1 MKDGLS
7 PSKIDQLLAR
17 LKPHPAVALVDDD
30 ANTLDLLERTFKDE
44 GYCIHRFQRAE
55 DFLKKFSEIHP
66 DVVVMETVLPGMSG
80 LAALAEIQPK
90 DLGEITPVLILT
102 KKDDPRA
109 KLLAFRRGASDYV
122 TKPFDSG
129 EVAARVRALL
139 RARLLQEMIQ
149 MSAFSDPLTTLC
161 NRKFLTDWLARE
173 IERVKR
179 YKLNLSCL
187 LLDLDHFRH
196 INERN
201 GPRYGDFI
209 LSSFSQ
215 VIMDNTR
222 KSDVIGRIENDEFA
236 ILLPGTS
243 KNQAMVLARR
253 LRDAVGNQKFELKGK
268 NIKPTFCIGITGCRA
283 SEADAPEAVLGRARE
298 ALQKAKSVG
307 EGETAAL
314 DLE

>member
-1 MKDGLS
+1 MKDGLT
-7 PSKIDQLLAR
+7 PAKIDQLLAR

-30 ANTLDLLERTFKDE
+30 ANALDLLERTFKDE
-44 GYCIHRFQRAE
+44 GYSIHRFQRAE
-55 DFLKKFSEIHP
+55 DFLEKFSEIRP
-66 DVVVMETVLPGMSG
+66 DVIVMETVLPGMSG

-90 DLGEITPVLILT
+90 DLGEFIPVLILT

-149 MSAFSDPLTTLC
+149 ISAFSDPLTALC

-187 LLDLDHFRH
+187 LLDLDHFRQ

-201 GPRYGDFI
+201 GSRYGDFI
-209 LSSFSQ
+209 LSSLSQ
-215 VIMDNTR
+215 VIVDNTR
-222 KSDVIGRIENDEFA
+222 KSDVVGRIENDEFA

-243 KNQAMVLARR
+243 KDQAMVLARR
-253 LRDAVGNQKFELKGK
+253 LRDAVGNQEFELQGK
-268 NIKPTFCIGITGCRA
+268 NIKPTFCIGITGCHA
-283 SEADAPEAVLGRARE
+283 SEVDGPEAVLGRARE